1 MKSVGR
7 GCLLEGEHSLE
18 TMQYFSPVWSVHIIR
33 HENFQDYAGIPA
45 GLIVFKWDIRLGFSS
60 LLRYSSLMRYSSR
73 VFKPVLPVSCEIC
86 LTHSHAC
93 VIALGETFMFIQN
106 FACFPYSTG
115 HMIYSRLGDQIDSAQ
130 CVFRLNAAPTLAH
143 ELDVGR
149 KTTARVLSSRRWV
162 A

>member
-1 MKSVGR
+1 MR
-7 GCLLEGEHSLE
+7 
-18 TMQYFSPVWSVHIIR
+18 
-33 HENFQDYAGIPA
+33 
-45 GLIVFKWDIRLGFSS
+45 RLNTS
-60 LLRYSSLMRYSSR
+60 YSSQ
-73 VFKPVLPVSCEIC
+73 VFKPVLPVSCKTC

-93 VIALGETFMFIQN
+93 FKTFYSSRWN
-106 FACFPYSTG
+106 FHVYSVACFPYSTG

-162 A
+162 AYCTMGLAGWFCIVRFCDGFFPSRGRKHWIGSDFFVSEAKLSELSPVSK